1 VFSDPENERLIQK
14 AFERLMKN
22 KAVIMIAHR
31 LSTVRG
37 ADRII
42 VIDKG
47 RVARIGVR
55 EELPARGGR
64 CGDMRRACTE
74 TASRY
79 MATSERED
87 AGAA

>member
-1 VFSDPENERLIQK
+1 
-14 AFERLMKN
+14 
-22 KAVIMIAHR
+22 
-31 LSTVRG
+31 VRG

-64 CGDMRRACTE
+64 YGDTWRAYTE
-74 TASRY
+74 TASWHI
-79 MATSERED
+79 ATSERED
-87 AGAA
+87 AGPA